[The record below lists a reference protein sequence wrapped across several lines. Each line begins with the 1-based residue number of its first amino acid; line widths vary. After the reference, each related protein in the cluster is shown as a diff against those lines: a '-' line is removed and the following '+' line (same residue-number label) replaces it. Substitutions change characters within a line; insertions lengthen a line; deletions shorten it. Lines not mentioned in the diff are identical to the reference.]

1 MNKVTVNIYGRE
13 YTLVSDKPKDFLL
26 KIASFVDDEIKAVS
40 ELITSAR
47 KTDIMILAC
56 NNIAEK
62 YFDALNQKSE
72 NPSQEK
78 LNETIE
84 MQNREIAALKLQ
96 IEQKDVKIQSLEM
109 TDMSSESLKAQ
120 IEKIQSSYEEKLAI
134 SNKKQKELQ
143 SLNDDIQNQFYN
155 LQLKLAQTEEKLQT
169 LQNQNGEK
177 NE

>member
-40 ELITSAR
+40 ELITNAR

-62 YFDALNQKSE
+62 YFDSQNQKAE
-72 NPSQEK
+72 NSSQEK
-78 LNETIE
+78 LLETIE
-84 MQNREIAALKLQ
+84 IQNREIASLKLQ

-120 IEKIQSSYEEKLAI
+120 IEKIQSSYEEKLAV
-134 SNKKQKELQ
+134 SNEKQKELQ

-169 LQNQNGEK
+169 LQDQNGEK